1 MREIRLEEGRMRAV
15 SLLGGGIPSGEHE
28 TDNVARAEFREPGGQ
43 PVTEEGRERWQNEV
57 EGRMH

>member
-1 MREIRLEEGRMRAV
+1 LREIRLEEGRIRAV

-28 TDNVARAEFREPGGQ
+28 TDDVARAELGGQ
-43 PVTEEGRERWQNEV
+43 PVTGEGRERWQNEV